1 MFVDLKEGD
10 RVTAFEWNLIYMVEW
25 LSENVKYI
33 LRDEPFPLPVKGQH
47 SLELLKHCLLFESD
61 DDDECDAWFDAKQEG
76 EFKHSWFSNR
86 AGFFCRM
93 YFLEE
98 LAVTSR

>member
-1 MFVDLKEGD
+1 
-10 RVTAFEWNLIYMVEW
+10 
-25 LSENVKYI
+25 
-33 LRDEPFPLPVKGQH
+33 
-47 SLELLKHCLLFESD
+47 LFESD